1 MPQKTQT
8 AGHSQQFWSVRQKL
22 RQKLSLNS
30 TYKGGPEDTLS
41 NLGRFDKNYHST
53 LRTKGA
59 PRTLSAILVGSTKTI
74 TPLCIQRGPPG
85 HSQQFWSVRQK
96 LSLNSTYKVGPQDT
110 LSNFGRFDKNY
121 HSTLRTKWAPRTLSA
136 ILVGSTKTIT
146 QLYVQSGPPGQS
158 QQFWSVRQKLSLNS
172 TYKVG
177 PQDTL
182 SNFGRF
188 DKNYHSTLRTKW
200 APRTL
205 SAILVGSTK
214 AITQLYVQSGP
225 PGHSQQFWSVRQKL
239 SRNST
244 YKVGCQD
251 TLSNFGRFDKNYEY
265 HSTLRTKWAPRT
277 LSAILTKTIT
287 QLYVQSG
294 PPGHSQQFWSVRQKL
309 SLNSTYKVGP
319 QDTLSNFG
327 RFNKNYHSTL
337 RTKWAPY

>member
-1 MPQKTQT
+1 M
-8 AGHSQQFWSVRQKL
+8 
-22 RQKLSLNS
+22 
-30 TYKGGPEDTLS
+30 
-41 NLGRFDKNYHST
+41 
-53 LRTKGA
+53 
-59 PRTLSAILVGSTKTI
+59 
-74 TPLCIQRGPPG
+74 
-85 HSQQFWSVRQK
+85 
-96 LSLNSTYKVGPQDT
+96 GPQDT

-146 QLYVQSGPPGQS
+146 QLYVQSGPHS

-177 PQDTL
+177 HTL

-188 DKNYHSTLRTKW
+188 DKNYHSTLRKKG

-205 SAILVGSTK
+205 LAILVGS
-214 AITQLYVQSGP
+214 
-225 PGHSQQFWSVRQKL
+225 
-239 SRNST
+239 
-244 YKVGCQD
+244 
-251 TLSNFGRFDKNYEY
+251 
-265 HSTLRTKWAPRT
+265 
-277 LSAILTKTIT
+277 TKTIT

>member
-22 RQKLSLNS
+22 SLNS
-30 TYKGGPEDTLS
+30 TYKVGPQDTLS
-41 NLGRFDKNYHST
+41 NFGRFDKNYHST

-74 TPLCIQRGPPG
+74 TQLYVQRGPPGHSQQFWSVRQKLSLSAYKGGPQDTLSNFGRFDKNYHSTLRTKWAPRTLSAILVGSTKTITRLYVQSGPPGHSQQFWSVRQKLSLNSTYKVGAQDTLSNFGRLDKNYHSTLRTKWAPRTLSAILVGSTKTITQLYVKRGPPG

-121 HSTLRTKWAPRTLSA
+121 HSTLRTK
-136 ILVGSTKTIT
+136 G
-146 QLYVQSGPPGQS
+146 
-158 QQFWSVRQKLSLNS
+158 
-172 TYKVG
+172 
-177 PQDTL
+177 
-182 SNFGRF
+182 
-188 DKNYHSTLRTKW
+188 
-200 APRTL
+200 
-205 SAILVGSTK
+205 
-214 AITQLYVQSGP
+214 
-225 PGHSQQFWSVRQKL
+225 
-239 SRNST
+239 
-244 YKVGCQD
+244 
-251 TLSNFGRFDKNYEY
+251 
-265 HSTLRTKWAPRT
+265 APRT

-294 PPGHSQQFWSVRQKL
+294 PPGHSQQFWQKL

-327 RFNKNYHSTL
+327 RFNKNHHSTL

>member
-22 RQKLSLNS
+22 SLNS
-30 TYKGGPEDTLS
+30 TYKVGPQDTLS
-41 NLGRFDKNYHST
+41 NFGRFDKNYHST

-59 PRTLSAILVGSTKTI
+59 PRTLSAIWVGSTKTI
-74 TPLCIQRGPPG
+74 TQLYVQTGPPG

-96 LSLNSTYKVGPQDT
+96 LSLHSAYKGGPQDT

-146 QLYVQSGPPGQS
+146 QLYVQSGPHS
-158 QQFWSVRQKLSLNS
+158 QQFWSVPQKLSLNS

-177 PQDTL
+177 HTL

-188 DKNYHSTLRTKW
+188 DKNYHSTLRTNG

-214 AITQLYVQSGP
+214 
-225 PGHSQQFWSVRQKL
+225 
-239 SRNST
+239 
-244 YKVGCQD
+244 
-251 TLSNFGRFDKNYEY
+251 
-265 HSTLRTKWAPRT
+265 
-277 LSAILTKTIT
+277 TIT
-287 QLYVQSG
+287 QLYVKRG
-294 PPGHSQQFWSVRQKL
+294 PPGHS
-309 SLNSTYKVGP
+309 
-319 QDTLSNFG
+319 
-327 RFNKNYHSTL
+327 
-337 RTKWAPY
+337 